1 MAKIVY
7 IGNKLFKSRGT
18 LTVLETIEP
27 KLREISSIVSYSSHT
42 NFLLK
47 ILNSTYGLFLNF
59 FQLKLVIIDLYS
71 TNYRYFAFYIHL
83 LCRFLNKPYI
93 IYMHG
98 GNLPNMYN
106 KHNFIFKNIL
116 SNAKKIIAPSN
127 YLYNFFEEKYPNIYL
142 IPSVIEIEKYPFKRD
157 RFNNTNPKILYIR
170 GFGEVYNPQMIIKAI
185 KIIVEKFP
193 EIQVSMLGHDIDG
206 TLEKCKKL
214 VVQLNLS
221 ENILFL
227 EKMTRDNWVELA
239 NDHSIMVSTPN
250 IDNLPISVIEGMLL
264 GMPVVST
271 NVGGVGYIIENE
283 ITGLLVEKN
292 NHEELAFQINKLL
305 VDKQLFENISK
316 KSRIISEKYSW
327 INLKDKW
334 KNTLA
339 EFV

>member
-1 MAKIVY
+1 MAQIVY

-47 ILNSTYGLFLNF
+47 ILNSTYGVFLNY
-59 FQLKLVIIDLYS
+59 FQLKLVILDLYS

-83 LCRFLNKPYI
+83 LCRLLNKPYI

-98 GNLPNMYN
+98 GNLPIMYN
-106 KHNFIFKNIL
+106 KHNFIFRNIL

-127 YLYNFFEEKYPNIYL
+127 YLYNYFKEKYPNIYL
-142 IPSVIEIEKYPFKRD
+142 IPSVIETEKYPLKTE

-193 EIQVSMLGHDIDG
+193 KVQVSMLGHDIDG

-214 VVQLNLS
+214 VNQLNLS
-221 ENILFL
+221 GNVIFL
-227 EKMTRDNWVELA
+227 EKMTRDNWVQFST
-239 NDHSIMVSTPN
+239 DHSIMVSTPN

-271 NVGGVGYIIENE
+271 DVGGIGYIIENE

-305 VDKQLFENISK
+305 EDKQLFENISK
-316 KSRIISEKYSW
+316 NSRIVGEKYSW
-327 INLKDKW
+327 INLKDRW
-334 KNTLA
+334 ENILA
-339 EFV
+339 KFV